1 MKLSRKSFLAV
12 LSLAAG
18 GLVFS
23 GIMSDAGAQPARAGY
38 KWEVHKE
45 ANIKFEV
52 PTVWTT
58 TTEGDNVL
66 LTKPKDGGIAI
77 EFVAISHGEKEAKQA
92 EKAIEGAIL
101 KRIPDAH
108 TTEPAKPVAQH
119 GLTGTLIKGEGT
131 DKKTKQPIEFFA
143 VFLGDGKG
151 RGLLSVGFA
160 GKGQIAKHRTQVIEI
175 FDSIRPAK

>member
-23 GIMSDAGAQPARAGY
+23 SVMSDAGAQAARAGY
-38 KWEVHKE
+38 KWEVHKQ
-45 ANIKFEV
+45 ANIKFEL
-52 PTVWTT
+52 PKAWDTT
-58 TTEGDNVL
+58 AENDDVL
-66 LTKPKDGGIAI
+66 VTKPKDGGLAI
-77 EFVAISHGEKEAKQA
+77 EFVAIAHGEKEAKEA
-92 EKAIEGAIL
+92 EKAIEAAIL

-108 TTEPAKPVAQH
+108 TTEAPKPVAQH
-119 GLTGTLIKGEGT
+119 GLTGTVIKGEGH

-160 GKGQIAKHRTQVIEI
+160 GKGQIAKHRAQVIEI

>member
-23 GIMSDAGAQPARAGY
+23 SVMSDAGAQAARAGY
-38 KWEVHKE
+38 KWEVHKQ
-45 ANIKFEV
+45 ANIKFEI
-52 PTVWTT
+52 PTAWDTSS
-58 TTEGDNVL
+58 EGDDVL
-66 LTKPKDGGIAI
+66 VTKPKGGGLAI
-77 EFVAISHGEKEAKQA
+77 EFVAIAHGEKEAKQA
-92 EKAIEGAIL
+92 EKSIEAAIL

-108 TTEPAKPVAQH
+108 TTEPAKPVSQN
-119 GLTGTLIKGEGT
+119 GLTGSVIKGEGT
-131 DKKTKQPIEFFA
+131 DKKTKAPIEFFA

-151 RGLLSVGFA
+151 HGLLSVGFA
-160 GKGQIAKHRTQVIEI
+160 GKGKIAQYRPQIVEI